1 MKLVKDLTHFWKS
14 ETRLLCS
21 GLTSFNFFHRVCRKE
36 LDPRVQKSW
45 YVPRKMFSWKASKAR
60 SPLSPRYSLPGST
73 EVLTGCHSYLS
84 RFLSASSFTSA
95 LSTVNMPR
103 GQKSKTRSR
112 AKRQQS
118 RREVPVVQPTA
129 EEAGSSPVDQSA
141 GSSFPGGSA
150 PQGVK
155 TPGSFGAGVSCT
167 GSGIGGRNAAV
178 LPDTKSSDGTQAGTS
193 IQHTL
198 KDPIMRKASV
208 LIEFLL
214 DKFKMKEA
222 VTRSE
227 MLAVVNKKYKEQ
239 FPEIL
244 RRTSARLELVFG
256 LELKEIDP
264 STHSYLLVGKLG
276 LSTEGS
282 LSSNWGLPRTGLLM
296 SVLGVIF
303 MKGNRAT
310 EQEVWQFLHGVGVYA
325 GKKHLI
331 FGEPEE
337 FIRDVVR
344 ENYLEYRQVPGSD
357 PPSYEFLWG
366 PRAHAETTK
375 MKVLKVLAKV
385 NGTVPSAFPNLYQ
398 LALRDQAGGVP
409 RRRVQG
415 KGVHSKAPSQKSSN
429 M

>member
-1 MKLVKDLTHFWKS
+1 
-14 ETRLLCS
+14 
-21 GLTSFNFFHRVCRKE
+21 
-36 LDPRVQKSW
+36 
-45 YVPRKMFSWKASKAR
+45 
-60 SPLSPRYSLPGST
+60 
-73 EVLTGCHSYLS
+73 
-84 RFLSASSFTSA
+84 
-95 LSTVNMPR
+95 MPR

-375 MKVLKVLAKV
+375 MKVLEVLAKV

>member
-1 MKLVKDLTHFWKS
+1 
-14 ETRLLCS
+14 
-21 GLTSFNFFHRVCRKE
+21 
-36 LDPRVQKSW
+36 
-45 YVPRKMFSWKASKAR
+45 
-60 SPLSPRYSLPGST
+60 
-73 EVLTGCHSYLS
+73 
-84 RFLSASSFTSA
+84 
-95 LSTVNMPR
+95 MPR
-103 GQKSKTRSR
+103 GQKSKSRSR

-118 RREVPVVQPTA
+118 RREVPEVQPTA
-129 EEAGSSPVDQSA
+129 EKAGSSSGDQSV
-141 GSSFPGGSA
+141 GSSFPGGSG
-150 PQGVK
+150 PQSVK

-167 GSGIGGRNAAV
+167 GSGIGVRNAAV
-178 LPDTKSSDGTQAGTS
+178 LADKKSSDGAQAGTS

-227 MLAVVNKKYKEQ
+227 MVAIVNKKYKEQ

-264 STHSYLLVGKLG
+264 NTHSYLLVGKLG

-296 SVLGVIF
+296 SILGVIF

-310 EQEVWQFLHGVGVYA
+310 EQEVWQFLNGVGVYA

-337 FIRDVVR
+337 FIRDLVQ
-344 ENYLEYRQVPGSD
+344 ENYLEYHQVPGSD
-357 PPSYEFLWG
+357 PPSYVFLWG
-366 PRAHAETTK
+366 TRAHAETTK
-375 MKVLKVLAKV
+375 MKVLEVLAKV

-398 LALRDQAGGVP
+398 LALRDQAGVP

-415 KGVHSKAPSQKSSN
+415 KAIPSKAASQKPSN

>member
-1 MKLVKDLTHFWKS
+1 
-14 ETRLLCS
+14 
-21 GLTSFNFFHRVCRKE
+21 
-36 LDPRVQKSW
+36 
-45 YVPRKMFSWKASKAR
+45 
-60 SPLSPRYSLPGST
+60 
-73 EVLTGCHSYLS
+73 
-84 RFLSASSFTSA
+84 
-95 LSTVNMPR
+95 MPR
-103 GQKSKTRSR
+103 GQKSKSRSR
-112 AKRQQS
+112 AKRQQA
-118 RREVPVVQPTA
+118 RRDVPAIQPTA
-129 EEAGSSPVDQSA
+129 EEAGSSPVDQSVD
-141 GSSFPGGSA
+141 SSFLGGSA

-155 TPGSFGAGVSCT
+155 NPGSFGAGVSCI
-167 GSGIGGRNAAV
+167 GSGIGVRNVAV
-178 LPDTKSSDGTQAGTS
+178 LADKKSSDGTQAVTS

-227 MLAVVNKKYKEQ
+227 MLAIVNKKYKEQ

-296 SVLGVIF
+296 SILGVIF

-310 EQEVWQFLHGVGVYA
+310 EQEVWQFLNGVGVYA
-325 GKKHLI
+325 GKRHLI

-337 FIRDVVR
+337 FIRDLVQ

-357 PPSYEFLWG
+357 PPIYEFLWG

-375 MKVLKVLAKV
+375 MKVLEVLAKV

-398 LALRDQAGGVP
+398 LALRDQAAVP

-415 KGVHSKAPSQKSSN
+415 KAVHSKTLSQKSSN

>member
-1 MKLVKDLTHFWKS
+1 
-14 ETRLLCS
+14 
-21 GLTSFNFFHRVCRKE
+21 
-36 LDPRVQKSW
+36 
-45 YVPRKMFSWKASKAR
+45 
-60 SPLSPRYSLPGST
+60 
-73 EVLTGCHSYLS
+73 
-84 RFLSASSFTSA
+84 
-95 LSTVNMPR
+95 MPR
-103 GQKSKTRSR
+103 GQKSKSRSR
-112 AKRQQS
+112 AKRQQARS
-118 RREVPVVQPTA
+118 ELQGLPAVHHTA
-129 EEAGSSPVDQSA
+129 EEAASLSVDRRDGSN
-141 GSSFPGGSA
+141 FPDGCT
-150 PQGVK
+150 PQGMK
-155 TPGSFGAGVSCT
+155 TPGSLSAAV
-167 GSGIGGRNAAV
+167 SGIGSVLGVSNAVVVAG
-178 LPDTKSSDGTQAGTS
+178 KQSSDATQAATS

-227 MLAVVNKKYKEQ
+227 MLAIVNKKFKEQ

-296 SVLGVIF
+296 SILGVIF

-310 EQEVWQFLHGVGVYA
+310 EQEVWQFLNGVGVYA

-331 FGEPEE
+331 FEEPGE
-337 FIRDVVR
+337 FIKDLVQ
-344 ENYLEYRQVPGSD
+344 ENYLEYHLIPGSD
-357 PPSYEFLWG
+357 PPNYEFLWG
-366 PRAHAETTK
+366 PRAYAETTK
-375 MKVLKVLAKV
+375 MKVLEVLAKV

-398 LALRDQAGGVP
+398 LALRDQARGA
-409 RRRVQG
+409 RRRPQG
-415 KGVHSKAPSQKSSN
+415 LCGCPGSGQPPGTMLVSKDLAATWVTVILVAFAATVAMVTSRVAKGHVWVHDPAAAWVCADVHGPRCQQGS
-429 M
+429 

>member
-1 MKLVKDLTHFWKS
+1 
-14 ETRLLCS
+14 
-21 GLTSFNFFHRVCRKE
+21 
-36 LDPRVQKSW
+36 
-45 YVPRKMFSWKASKAR
+45 
-60 SPLSPRYSLPGST
+60 
-73 EVLTGCHSYLS
+73 
-84 RFLSASSFTSA
+84 
-95 LSTVNMPR
+95 MPR
-103 GQKSKTRSR
+103 GQKSKSRSR
-112 AKRQQS
+112 AKRQQA
-118 RREVPVVQPTA
+118 RTELQGLPEVHHSA
-129 EEAGSSPVDQSA
+129 EEAASPVDQSD
-141 GSSFPGGSA
+141 GSNFPDGCA

-155 TPGSFGAGVSCT
+155 SPGSLSAAVSST
-167 GSGIGGRNAAV
+167 GSVLGVRNAVV
-178 LPDTKSSDGTQAGTS
+178 LASKQSSDASQAATS

-227 MLAVVNKKYKEQ
+227 MLAIVNKKFKEQ

-264 STHSYLLVGKLG
+264 STQSYLLVGKLG

-296 SVLGVIF
+296 SILGVIF

-310 EQEVWQFLHGVGVYA
+310 EQEVWQFLNGVGVYA

-337 FIRDVVR
+337 FIKDLVQ
-344 ENYLEYRQVPGSD
+344 ENYVEYHQIPGSD

-366 PRAHAETTK
+366 PRAYAETTK
-375 MKVLKVLAKV
+375 MKVLEVLAKV

-398 LALRDQAGGVP
+398 LALRDQAGGA
-409 RRRVQG
+409 RRRAQG
-415 KGVHSKAPSQKSSN
+415 RASAVAKARVHSKPLSQK
-429 M
+429 

>member
-1 MKLVKDLTHFWKS
+1 
-14 ETRLLCS
+14 
-21 GLTSFNFFHRVCRKE
+21 
-36 LDPRVQKSW
+36 
-45 YVPRKMFSWKASKAR
+45 
-60 SPLSPRYSLPGST
+60 
-73 EVLTGCHSYLS
+73 
-84 RFLSASSFTSA
+84 
-95 LSTVNMPR
+95 MPR
-103 GQKSKTRSR
+103 GQKSKTRAR
-112 AKRQQS
+112 EKRQQS
-118 RREVPVVQPTA
+118 RREVPAVQPTA
-129 EEAGSSPVDQSA
+129 EEAESSTINQSV

-150 PQGVK
+150 PQGLR
-155 TPGSFGAGVSCT
+155 TPASFGAGVSCT
-167 GSGIGGRNAAV
+167 GSGLGVTNAAV
-178 LPDTKSSDGTQAGTS
+178 LADTKSSDGTHAGTS
-193 IQHTL
+193 IQYTL
-198 KDPIMRKASV
+198 KEPIMRKASV
-208 LIEFLL
+208 LIEYLL

-222 VTRSE
+222 VTKSE

-264 STHSYLLVGKLG
+264 STHSYMLVGKLG

-296 SVLGVIF
+296 SILGVIF

-310 EQEVWQFLHGVGVYA
+310 EQEVWQFLNGVGVYA

-337 FIRDVVR
+337 FIRDLVQ

-357 PPSYEFLWG
+357 PPSFEFLWG

-375 MKVLKVLAKV
+375 MKVLEVLAKV

-398 LALRDQAGGVP
+398 LALRDQAGVR
-409 RRRVQG
+409 RRRVQS
-415 KGVHSKAPSQKSSN
+415 KAVHSKVLSQKSSD

>member
-1 MKLVKDLTHFWKS
+1 
-14 ETRLLCS
+14 
-21 GLTSFNFFHRVCRKE
+21 
-36 LDPRVQKSW
+36 
-45 YVPRKMFSWKASKAR
+45 
-60 SPLSPRYSLPGST
+60 
-73 EVLTGCHSYLS
+73 
-84 RFLSASSFTSA
+84 
-95 LSTVNMPR
+95 MPR
-103 GQKSKTRSR
+103 GQKSKSRSR

-118 RREVPVVQPTA
+118 RKEVPEVQPTA
-129 EEAGSSPVDQSA
+129 EKAGSSPGDQSI
-141 GSSFPGGSA
+141 GSSFPGDSA

-155 TPGSFGAGVSCT
+155 NPGSFGAGVSCT
-167 GSGIGGRNAAV
+167 GSGIGVRNAVV
-178 LPDTKSSDGTQAGTS
+178 LADKKSSDGAQAETS
-193 IQHTL
+193 IQHSL

-227 MLAVVNKKYKEQ
+227 MVAIVNKKYKEH

-264 STHSYLLVGKLG
+264 NTHSYLLVGKLG

-296 SVLGVIF
+296 SILGVIF

-310 EQEVWQFLHGVGVYA
+310 EQEVWQFLNGVGVYA

-337 FIRDVVR
+337 FIRDLVQ
-344 ENYLEYRQVPGSD
+344 ENYLEYHQVPGSD
-357 PPSYEFLWG
+357 PPSYVFLWG

-375 MKVLKVLAKV
+375 MKVLEVLAKV

-398 LALRDQAGGVP
+398 LALRDQEGVP

-415 KGVHSKAPSQKSSN
+415 KVVHSKAVSQKPCN
-429 M
+429 I

>member
-1 MKLVKDLTHFWKS
+1 
-14 ETRLLCS
+14 
-21 GLTSFNFFHRVCRKE
+21 
-36 LDPRVQKSW
+36 
-45 YVPRKMFSWKASKAR
+45 
-60 SPLSPRYSLPGST
+60 
-73 EVLTGCHSYLS
+73 
-84 RFLSASSFTSA
+84 
-95 LSTVNMPR
+95 MPR
-103 GQKSKTRSR
+103 GQKSKNRSR
-112 AKRQQS
+112 AKRQQA
-118 RREVPVVQPTA
+118 RGELQGLPAVHHTE
-129 EEAGSSPVDQSA
+129 EEAASPVDQSDCSDFTDGRA
-141 GSSFPGGSA
+141 L
-150 PQGVK
+150 QGVK
-155 TPGSFGAGVSCT
+155 TPGSLSAAVSCT
-167 GSGIGGRNAAV
+167 GSGLGVSNAV
-178 LPDTKSSDGTQAGTS
+178 VIPGKQSSDATQAVTS

-227 MLAVVNKKYKEQ
+227 MLAIVNKKFKEQ

-256 LELKEIDP
+256 LELKEIDA

-310 EQEVWQFLHGVGVYA
+310 EQEVWQFLNGVGVYA

-337 FIRDVVR
+337 FINKDLVQ
-344 ENYLEYRQVPGSD
+344 ENYLEYRQIPGSD

-366 PRAHAETTK
+366 PRAYAETTK
-375 MKVLKVLAKV
+375 MKVLEVLAKV
-385 NGTVPSAFPNLYQ
+385 NGTVPSAFPNLYK
-398 LALRDQAGGVP
+398 LALRDQAGGA
-409 RRRVQG
+409 RRRAQG
-415 KGVHSKAPSQKSSN
+415 RAGAVAKARVHSKALS
-429 M
+429 

>member
-1 MKLVKDLTHFWKS
+1 
-14 ETRLLCS
+14 
-21 GLTSFNFFHRVCRKE
+21 
-36 LDPRVQKSW
+36 
-45 YVPRKMFSWKASKAR
+45 
-60 SPLSPRYSLPGST
+60 
-73 EVLTGCHSYLS
+73 
-84 RFLSASSFTSA
+84 
-95 LSTVNMPR
+95 MPR
-103 GQKSKTRSR
+103 GQKSKIRSR
-112 AKRQQS
+112 AKRQQARS
-118 RREVPVVQPTA
+118 ELQGLPAVHQTA
-129 EEAGSSPVDQSA
+129 EEAASPPVDQSD
-141 GSSFPGGSA
+141 GSSFLDLSVR
-150 PQGVK
+150 QGVK
-155 TPGSFGAGVSCT
+155 TPGSLSAGVSCT
-167 GSGIGGRNAAV
+167 GSGVGVRNAAV
-178 LPDTKSSDGTQAGTS
+178 LADEQRSDATQTGTS

-244 RRTSARLELVFG
+244 RRTSAHLELVFG

-264 STHSYLLVGKLG
+264 STQSYLLVGKLG

-296 SVLGVIF
+296 SILGVTF

-310 EQEVWQFLHGVGVYA
+310 EQEVWQFLNGVGVYA

-337 FIRDVVR
+337 FINKDLVQ
-344 ENYLEYRQVPGSD
+344 ENYLEYRKVPGSD

-375 MKVLKVLAKV
+375 MKVLEVLAKV

-398 LALRDQAGGVP
+398 LALRDQAGGP
-409 RRRVQG
+409 RRRAQDL
-415 KGVHSKAPSQKSSN
+415 
-429 M
+429 